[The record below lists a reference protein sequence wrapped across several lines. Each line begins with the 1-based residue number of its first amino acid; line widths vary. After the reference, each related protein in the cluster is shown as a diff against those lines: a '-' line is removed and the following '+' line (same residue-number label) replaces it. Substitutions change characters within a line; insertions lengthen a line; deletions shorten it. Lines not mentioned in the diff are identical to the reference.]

1 MSGIVSTEQMAPRD
15 IVALPYRATMADW
28 QPYRYTYAAYCMTIF
43 AISVAVQNS
52 PYYPG
57 C

>member
-1 MSGIVSTEQMAPRD
+1 
-15 IVALPYRATMADW
+15 
-28 QPYRYTYAAYCMTIF
+28 MTIF
-43 AISVAVQNS
+43 AISVEVQYS